1 MSELQEVKMWIGI
14 ENTDTSQD
22 SLLTAL
28 LNRAEDIIK
37 SFSRQPEKYIYLKL
51 EAVIFAYNQ
60 RGAEGNKSQS
70 SGGFS
75 TSWYYET
82 MSKFIRSNMPAR
94 YVIK

>member
-28 LNRAEDIIK
+28 LNRAGEIIK
-37 SFSRQPEKYIYLKL
+37 GLSKQPEKYNYLKL